1 VRTRLKHPLG
11 RLVLGP
17 PERTMNVLADVILTE
32 KPSKVCVIGDF
43 TARNTL
49 DHGIPVDLY
58 VVDHQVMR
66 RPIAVPVPEG
76 VSVYH
81 ADNPPGLITA
91 EAWRLIERLVGE
103 ASRSLLLVEGEED
116 LLALPVIKF
125 APTDALVA
133 YGQPHVGLVL
143 VTVTAEKRKEIDA
156 ILDLMKPSRP
166 ICCG

>member
-1 VRTRLKHPLG
+1 
-11 RLVLGP
+11 
-17 PERTMNVLADVILTE
+17 MNVLGDVILTE

-43 TARNTL
+43 TVRNTL
-49 DHGIPVDLY
+49 SHGIPVDFY

-66 RPIAVPVPEG
+66 RPITIPVPEG

-81 ADNPPGLITA
+81 AYNPPGMITA

-125 APTDALVA
+125 APKDALVA

-156 ILDLMKPSRP
+156 ILDLMKSSEPLR
-166 ICCG
+166 CG